1 MTPFGNDGEDEGEDE
16 PVKPLIPHRAATPQQ
31 AIMAVAFVF
40 FLGIAVGFALAQA
53 L

>member
-1 MTPFGNDGEDEGEDE
+1 MTPFDDDGEVETEHE
-16 PVKPLIPHRAATPQQ
+16 PVKPLIPPRAATPQQ